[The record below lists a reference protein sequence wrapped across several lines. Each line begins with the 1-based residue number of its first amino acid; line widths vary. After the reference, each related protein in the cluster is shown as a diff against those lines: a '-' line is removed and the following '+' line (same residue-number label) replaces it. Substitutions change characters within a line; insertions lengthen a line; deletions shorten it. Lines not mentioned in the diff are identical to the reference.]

1 MKVYLIGM
9 PGSGKT
15 TLGLPL
21 AEHLG
26 ILFVDQDKEI
36 ENREGKS
43 VQQIFADN
51 GEDYFRQVESQ
62 VLREWAASPK
72 SFVMATGG
80 GSPCFYKGIEVINE
94 SGISI
99 FFDVSVQELL
109 KRVGKN
115 KDRPLLHAADL
126 SEKEEKLKTL
136 YINRMPV
143 YKEAHIILDHP
154 TFQSLL
160 KAVLF
165 RK

>member
-26 ILFVDQDKEI
+26 IPFVDQDKEI
-36 ENREGKS
+36 ENREGKT
-43 VQQIFADN
+43 VQQIFAER
-51 GEDYFRQVESQ
+51 GEDYFRQAESQ
-62 VLREWAASPK
+62 VLREWAAAQK

-80 GSPCFYKGIEVINE
+80 GAPCFFQGIDVINE

-109 KRVGKN
+109 KRVAKN
-115 KDRPLLHAADL
+115 KERPLLHAADL
-126 SEKEEKLKTL
+126 QEKEEKLKAL
-136 YINRMPV
+136 YTNRMPT
-143 YKEAHIILDHP
+143 YRQAHIILDHP
-154 TFQSLL
+154 TYQSLL
-160 KAVLF
+160 KAVQF